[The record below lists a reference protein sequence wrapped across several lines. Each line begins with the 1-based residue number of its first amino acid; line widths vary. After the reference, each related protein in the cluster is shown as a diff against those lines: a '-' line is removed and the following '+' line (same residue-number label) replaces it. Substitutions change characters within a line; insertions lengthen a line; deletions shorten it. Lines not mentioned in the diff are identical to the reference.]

1 MPDLPSAIARDGK
14 PSPFAPRRLRG
25 LVLIAAGLAAGAAL
39 FVGLIVLSRIGVIGP
54 RITEW
59 TTRDGVTVRET
70 RYGSAWAV
78 PMVVPLFTTL
88 IGAIQL
94 VTGRSLSDLGRAYET
109 MSGGRRFVV
118 SVLVVALALAV
129 IATLV
134 AIAFAVIL

>member
-1 MPDLPSAIARDGK
+1 MIPTAVARDGK
-14 PSPFAPRRLRG
+14 PSPFHARRLRG
-25 LVLIAAGLAAGAAL
+25 LLLIAAGLAVGVAL
-39 FVGLIVLSRIGVIGP
+39 FVALIVLSRIGVIQP
-54 RITEW
+54 RITEHVV
-59 TTRDGVTVRET
+59 GAVAVREAT
-70 RYGSAWAV
+70 YSGTWAL
-78 PMVVPLFTTL
+78 PIVVPLFTTL

-94 VTGRSLSDLGRAYET
+94 LTGRSLKDLGHSYET